1 MHINIDRPSSHVSW
15 LSWIKPTEKEIL
27 NMLETQAA
35 NLLRA
40 SELLVDLI
48 NNYENVNIKENHI
61 KDLEHNGD
69 LIAHSIF
76 NTLDKTFVTPLDR
89 EDISR
94 LATSIDNVLDSTDG
108 AADRFVLFKIKKP
121 TPYMAEL
128 ASYIKL
134 SAFEIHCLVSGLRNM
149 KDVVNIINHCRNIG
163 KNEHDAD
170 QVYRKAVAELFET
183 NDAVEII
190 KMKEVYDSL
199 EKATDMCVDV
209 ADVVEDI
216 ALKYG

>member
-1 MHINIDRPSSHVSW
+1 MTLLSW
-15 LSWIKPTEKEIL
+15 LKPKEKEIL
-27 NMLETQAA
+27 EMLETQTA

-48 NNYENVNIKENHI
+48 NNYENVGGKENKI

-69 LIAHSIF
+69 IIAHNIF
-76 NTLDKTFVTPLDR
+76 NTLDKTFITPLDR

-94 LATSIDNVLDSTDG
+94 LAASIDNILDSADG

-128 ASYIKL
+128 ANYIKL
-134 SAFEIHCLVSGLRNM
+134 SAVEIHGLVSKLRDM
-149 KDVVNIINHCRNIG
+149 KAATEIINHCRNIS
-163 KNEHDAD
+163 KHEHDAD

-183 NDAVEII
+183 NDPVEII

-199 EKATDMCVDV
+199 EKAADMCVDV
-209 ADVVEDI
+209 ADVIEDVV
-216 ALKYG
+216 LKYK

>member
-1 MHINIDRPSSHVSW
+1 VSW
-15 LSWIKPTEKEIL
+15 LSWVKPTEKEIL
-27 NMLETQAA
+27 SMLETQAA
-35 NLLRA
+35 NLLKG

-48 NNYENVNIKENHI
+48 NNYENVTIKENSI

-94 LATSIDNVLDSTDG
+94 LAASIDNILDSADG

-128 ASYIKL
+128 ANYIRL
-134 SAFEIHCLVSGLRNM
+134 SCIEIHDLMSKLRNV
-149 KDVVNIINHCRNIG
+149 KNVSDIICHCRSIG

-183 NDAVEII
+183 TDPIEII
-190 KMKEVYDSL
+190 KMKEVYDAL

>member
-1 MHINIDRPSSHVSW
+1 MSW
-15 LSWIKPTEKEIL
+15 LSWLKPQEKEIL

-40 SELLVDLI
+40 SELLFDLI
-48 NNYENVNIKENHI
+48 SEYENVSKKESNI

-69 LIAHSIF
+69 IIAHNIF
-76 NTLDKTFVTPLDR
+76 NTLDKTFITPFDR

-94 LATSIDNVLDSTDG
+94 LAASIDNVLDAADG

-121 TPYMAEL
+121 TPYMGEL
-128 ASYIKL
+128 ANYIKM
-134 SAFEIHCLVSGLRNM
+134 SATEIHGLVSKLQDM
-149 KDVVNIINHCRNIG
+149 KNGANIINHCRNISRH
-163 KNEHDAD
+163 EHDAD

-183 NDAVEII
+183 GDPIEII

-199 EKATDMCVDV
+199 EEATDKCVDV
-209 ADVVEDI
+209 ADVIEDVV
-216 ALKYG
+216 LKYK

>member
-1 MHINIDRPSSHVSW
+1 MSW
-15 LSWIKPTEKEIL
+15 LTWLKPTDKGIL
-27 NMLETQAA
+27 DMLETQAA

-48 NNYENVNIKENHI
+48 NNYENVNTKETSI

-69 LIAHSIF
+69 LIAHNIF

-89 EDISR
+89 EDLSR
-94 LATSIDNVLDSTDG
+94 LAASIDNILDSADG

-128 ASYIKL
+128 ANYIKL
-134 SAFEIHCLVSGLRNM
+134 SAAEIHGLVSKLRNM
-149 KDVVNIINHCRNIG
+149 KNAIEIINHCRNIS
-163 KNEHDAD
+163 KHEHDAD

-183 NDAVEII
+183 SDPIEII
-190 KMKEVYDSL
+190 KMKEVYDAL

-209 ADVVEDI
+209 ADVIEDVV
-216 ALKYG
+216 LKYR

>member
-1 MHINIDRPSSHVSW
+1 MTLLSW
-15 LSWIKPTEKEIL
+15 LKPKEKEIL
-27 NMLETQAA
+27 EMLETQSA

-48 NNYENVNIKENHI
+48 NNYENVGGKENKI

-69 LIAHSIF
+69 LIAHNIF
-76 NTLDKTFVTPLDR
+76 NTLDKTFITPLDR

-94 LATSIDNVLDSTDG
+94 LAASIDNILDAADG
-108 AADRFVLFKIKKP
+108 SADRFVLFKIKKP

-128 ASYIKL
+128 ANYIKL
-134 SAFEIHCLVSGLRNM
+134 SASEIHGLVSKLRDM
-149 KDVVNIINHCRNIG
+149 KNATEIINHCRNISRH
-163 KNEHDAD
+163 EHDAD

-183 NDAVEII
+183 SDPVEIM

-209 ADVVEDI
+209 ADVIEDVV
-216 ALKYG
+216 LKYK

>member
-1 MHINIDRPSSHVSW
+1 MSW
-15 LSWIKPTEKEIL
+15 LSWVKPTEKEIL
-27 NMLETQAA
+27 SMLETQAA
-35 NLLRA
+35 NLLKG

-48 NNYENVNIKENHI
+48 NNYENVKTKENSI

-94 LATSIDNVLDSTDG
+94 LAASIDNILDSADG
-108 AADRFVLFKIKKP
+108 AADRCVLFKIKKP

-128 ASYIKL
+128 ANYIRL
-134 SAFEIHCLVSGLRNM
+134 SCVEIHDLMSKLRNI
-149 KDVVNIINHCRNIG
+149 KNVPDIICHCRNIG

-183 NDAVEII
+183 NDPIEII
-190 KMKEVYDSL
+190 KMKEVYDAL

>member
-1 MHINIDRPSSHVSW
+1 VSW
-15 LSWIKPTEKEIL
+15 LSWVKPTEKEIL
-27 NMLETQAA
+27 SMLETQAA
-35 NLLRA
+35 NLLKG

-48 NNYENVNIKENHI
+48 NNYENVTIKENSI

-94 LATSIDNVLDSTDG
+94 LATSIDNILDSADG

-128 ASYIKL
+128 ANYIRL
-134 SAFEIHCLVSGLRNM
+134 SCIEIHDLMSKLRNV
-149 KDVVNIINHCRNIG
+149 KNVPDIICHCRSIG

-183 NDAVEII
+183 TDPIEII
-190 KMKEVYDSL
+190 KMKEVYDAL

>member
-1 MHINIDRPSSHVSW
+1 MSW
-15 LSWIKPTEKEIL
+15 LSWLKPTEKEIL
-27 NMLETQAA
+27 NILETQAA

-48 NNYENVNIKENHI
+48 NNYENVSTKETGI

-94 LATSIDNVLDSTDG
+94 LASSIDNILDSADG
-108 AADRFVLFKIKKP
+108 AADRLVLFKIKKP

-128 ASYIKL
+128 ANYIKL
-134 SAFEIHCLVSGLRNM
+134 SATEIHGLVSKLRNM
-149 KDVVNIINHCRNIG
+149 KDAVEIINHCRNIS
-163 KNEHDAD
+163 KHEHDAD

-183 NDAVEII
+183 SDPVEIM
-190 KMKEVYDSL
+190 KMKEVYDAL

-209 ADVVEDI
+209 ADVIEDVV
-216 ALKYG
+216 LKYR

>member
-1 MHINIDRPSSHVSW
+1 VSW
-15 LSWIKPTEKEIL
+15 LSWLKPTEKEIL

-48 NNYENVNIKENHI
+48 NNYENVSTKETGI

-94 LATSIDNVLDSTDG
+94 LAASIDNILDSADG

-128 ASYIKL
+128 ANYIKL
-134 SAFEIHCLVSGLRNM
+134 SAAEIHGLVSKLRNM
-149 KDVVNIINHCRNIG
+149 KDAVEIINHCRNIG
-163 KNEHDAD
+163 KHEHDAD

-183 NDAVEII
+183 GDPIEIM
-190 KMKEVYDSL
+190 KMKEVYDAL

-209 ADVVEDI
+209 ADVIEDVV
-216 ALKYG
+216 LKYR

>member
-1 MHINIDRPSSHVSW
+1 MSW
-15 LSWIKPTEKEIL
+15 LSWLKPQEKEIL

-40 SELLVDLI
+40 SELLFDLI
-48 NNYENVNIKENHI
+48 SEYENVSKKGSDI

-69 LIAHSIF
+69 IIAHNIF
-76 NTLDKTFVTPLDR
+76 NTLDKTFITPFDR

-94 LATSIDNVLDSTDG
+94 LAASIDNVLDAADG

-121 TPYMAEL
+121 TPYMGEL
-128 ASYIKL
+128 ANYIKL
-134 SAFEIHCLVSGLRNM
+134 SATEIHGLVSKLLDM
-149 KDVVNIINHCRNIG
+149 KNGVNIINHCRNISRH
-163 KNEHDAD
+163 EHDAD

-183 NDAVEII
+183 GDPIEII

-199 EKATDMCVDV
+199 EEATDKCVDV
-209 ADVVEDI
+209 ADVIEDVV
-216 ALKYG
+216 LKYK

>member
-1 MHINIDRPSSHVSW
+1 
-15 LSWIKPTEKEIL
+15 
-27 NMLETQAA
+27 MLETQAA

-48 NNYENVNIKENHI
+48 NNYENVSTKENSI

-69 LIAHSIF
+69 IIAHNIF

-94 LATSIDNVLDSTDG
+94 LTASIDNVLDSADG

-128 ASYIKL
+128 ANYIKL
-134 SAFEIHCLVSGLRNM
+134 AATEIHGLVSKLWNL
-149 KDVVNIINHCRNIG
+149 KDAKDIINHCRNIG
-163 KNEHDAD
+163 RHEHDAD

-183 NDAVEII
+183 HDPVEII
-190 KMKEVYDSL
+190 KMKEVYDAL
-199 EKATDMCVDV
+199 EQATDRCVDV
-209 ADVVEDI
+209 ADVIEDI
-216 ALKYG
+216 VLKYR

>member
-1 MHINIDRPSSHVSW
+1 MSW

-27 NMLETQAA
+27 NTLEAQAA
-35 NLLRA
+35 NLLKA

-48 NNYENVNIKENHI
+48 NNYENVNMKEISI

-69 LIAHSIF
+69 LIAHNIF
-76 NTLDKTFVTPLDR
+76 NTLDKTFITPIDR

-94 LATSIDNVLDSTDG
+94 LASSIDNVLDSADG

-128 ASYIKL
+128 ANYIKL
-134 SAFEIHCLVSGLRNM
+134 SAFEIHSLVSKLRKLKN
-149 KDVVNIINHCRNIG
+149 VAEIINHCRCIS
-163 KNEHDAD
+163 KHEHDAD

-183 NDAVEII
+183 NDPVEII

-199 EKATDMCVDV
+199 EDAADRCVDV

>member
-1 MHINIDRPSSHVSW
+1 
-15 LSWIKPTEKEIL
+15 
-27 NMLETQAA
+27 MLETQAA

-48 NNYENVNIKENHI
+48 NNYENVSTKETGI

-94 LATSIDNVLDSTDG
+94 LAASIDNILDSADG

-128 ASYIKL
+128 ANYIKL
-134 SAFEIHCLVSGLRNM
+134 SAAEIHGLVSKLRNM
-149 KDVVNIINHCRNIG
+149 KDAVEIINHCRNIG
-163 KNEHDAD
+163 KHEHDAD

-183 NDAVEII
+183 GDPIEIM
-190 KMKEVYDSL
+190 KMKEVYDAL

-209 ADVVEDI
+209 ADVIEDVV
-216 ALKYG
+216 LKYR